1 MAEGAAVAVGSGG
14 SLAVVGGAGA
24 AAGAAVAAQ
33 GAVNV
38 TAAGATYDAAK
49 AAHEAEIMRMSA
61 GDDIR
66 GPAGTPKDAR
76 EAVRRGQG
84 PREIGRIDKPEP
96 GVPGSQ
102 WHAHQKRKSRV
113 SSQR

>member
-1 MAEGAAVAVGSGG
+1 M
-14 SLAVVGGAGA
+14 
-24 AAGAAVAAQ
+24 AAQ